1 MATYRVKKESGN
13 FVTIHKG
20 FIQDSNLSW
29 KAKGLLLYLLSRPDD
44 WKIYETELVKHT
56 SDKLSSLKS
65 GIKELEKAG
74 YIERKR
80 KRDDKGRLQGYD
92 YEVYEQ
98 PNHIRKSN
106 VDEDYYIHMRKTNV
120 GKSNNGKTNVG
131 KSNDGKSHTTNN
143 NSTYN
148 NLTNIDSTKNNN
160 SSSAST
166 TKQQPPSHSYSNVFN
181 FYQENGFGILQPFVV
196 DQIENWIDDFNGNE
210 NIVIEA
216 LKEAA
221 TNNVC
226 KWSYANSI
234 LKSWYQDGIKSID
247 DIEAR
252 RKQREASKSKVQQST
267 KDTNDDWLNSPERQQ
282 YL

>member
-20 FIQDSNLSW
+20 FIHDNNLSW

-44 WKIYETELVKHT
+44 WQIYETELIKHT
-56 SDKLSSLKS
+56 SDGLSSLKS
-65 GIKELEKAG
+65 GIKELEKTG

-80 KRDDKGRLQGYD
+80 KRDDKGRLKEYE
-92 YEVYEQ
+92 YEVFEQ
-98 PNHIRKSN
+98 P
-106 VDEDYYIHMRKTNV
+106 YHMRNSYV
-120 GKSNNGKTNVG
+120 GKTNVG
-131 KSNDGKSHTTNN
+131 NSNVGKSHTTNIN
-143 NSTYN
+143 NTYKD
-148 NLTNIDSTKNNN
+148 LTNNYDTEINS

-166 TKQQPPSHSYSNVFN
+166 TKQPPSSHSYSNVFN

-196 DQIENWIDDFNGNE
+196 DQIENWINDFNGNE

-252 RKQREASKSKVQQST
+252 RKQREVSKNKVQQST
-267 KDTNDDWLNSPERQQ
+267 KDTDDDWLNSPERQQ

>member
-65 GIKELEKAG
+65 GIKELEKTG

-98 PNHIRKSN
+98 PNHIRFS
-106 VDEDYYIHMRKTNV
+106 NV
-120 GKSNNGKTNVG
+120 GKTYIGKTYVG
-131 KSNDGKSHTTNN
+131 ESHTTNN
-143 NSTYN
+143 NSTN
-148 NLTNIDSTKNNN
+148 NDLTNNNSTNNN
-160 SSSAST
+160 SSSGAST
-166 TKQQPPSHSYSNVFN
+166 TQQPLPNSHSNVFN
-181 FYQENGFGILQPFVV
+181 FYQENGFGMLRPIIV
-196 DQIENWIDDFNGNE
+196 DQINNWIDDFNNNE
-210 NIVIEA
+210 DIVIEA
-216 LKEAA
+216 FKEAA
-221 TNNVC
+221 SNNVF
-226 KWSYANSI
+226 KWSYVNSI
-234 LKSWYQDGIKSID
+234 LRNWSEKGVKSVEDINAYKKQRDTQKKTTQID
-247 DIEAR
+247 DE
-252 RKQREASKSKVQQST
+252 EF
-267 KDTNDDWLNSPERQQ
+267 DNSQ
-282 YL
+282 YANLF

>member
-106 VDEDYYIHMRKTNV
+106 VDEDYSIHMRKNNV

-143 NSTYN
+143 LS
-148 NLTNIDSTKNNN
+148 LI
-160 SSSAST
+160 
-166 TKQQPPSHSYSNVFN
+166 H
-181 FYQENGFGILQPFVV
+181 I
-196 DQIENWIDDFNGNE
+196 
-210 NIVIEA
+210 
-216 LKEAA
+216 
-221 TNNVC
+221 
-226 KWSYANSI
+226 
-234 LKSWYQDGIKSID
+234 
-247 DIEAR
+247 
-252 RKQREASKSKVQQST
+252 
-267 KDTNDDWLNSPERQQ
+267 
-282 YL
+282 

>member
-98 PNHIRKSN
+98 PHHIRKSN
-106 VDEDYYIHMRKTNV
+106 VDEGYSIHMRKTNV
-120 GKSNNGKTNVG
+120 GKSNNG

-143 NSTYN
+143 NST
-148 NLTNIDSTKNNN
+148 NNN
-160 SSSAST
+160 SSSGAST
-166 TKQQPPSHSYSNVFN
+166 TQQPPPNSHSNVFN
-181 FYQENGFGILQPFVV
+181 FYQENGFGMLRPIIV
-196 DQIENWIDDFNGNE
+196 DQINNWIDDFNNNE
-210 NIVIEA
+210 DIVIEA
-216 LKEAA
+216 FKEAA
-221 TNNVC
+221 SNNVF
-226 KWSYANSI
+226 KWSYVNSI
-234 LKSWYQDGIKSID
+234 LRNWSEKGVKSVE
-247 DIEAR
+247 DINAYK
-252 RKQREASKSKVQQST
+252 KQRDIQKKTTQT
-267 KDTNDDWLNSPERQQ
+267 DDEEFDNSQ
-282 YL
+282 YANLF

>member
-106 VDEDYYIHMRKTNV
+106 VDEDYSIHMRKTNV

-148 NLTNIDSTKNNN
+148 NLTNIDSTKNNS

-181 FYQENGFGILQPFVV
+181 FYQENGFGILQPFVI
-196 DQIENWIDDFNGNE
+196 DQINAWIDDFNGNE

-234 LKSWYQDGIKSID
+234 LKSWCQDGIKSID

-252 RKQREASKSKVQQST
+252 RKQREASKNKTEST
-267 KDTNDDWLNSPERQQ
+267 KTFDNSQ
-282 YL
+282 YADLF

>member
-98 PNHIRKSN
+98 PHHIRKSN
-106 VDEDYYIHMRKTNV
+106 VEEDYSIHMRKTNV

-143 NSTYN
+143 NSTN
-148 NLTNIDSTKNNN
+148 NDLTNNNSTNNNSTNNN
-160 SSSAST
+160 SSSGAST
-166 TKQQPPSHSYSNVFN
+166 TQQPLSNSHSNVFN
-181 FYQENGFGILQPFVV
+181 FYQENGFGMLRPIIV
-196 DQIENWIDDFNGNE
+196 DQISNWIDDFNNNE
-210 NIVIEA
+210 DIVIEA
-216 LKEAA
+216 FKEAA
-221 TNNVC
+221 SNNVF
-226 KWSYANSI
+226 KWSYVNSI
-234 LKSWYQDGIKSID
+234 LRNWSEKGIKSVEDINAYKKQHDIQKKTTQTD
-247 DIEAR
+247 DE
-252 RKQREASKSKVQQST
+252 EF
-267 KDTNDDWLNSPERQQ
+267 DNSQ
-282 YL
+282 YANLF

>member
-106 VDEDYYIHMRKTNV
+106 VDEDCSIHMRKTNV

-148 NLTNIDSTKNNN
+148 DLTNNYDTEIN
-160 SSSAST
+160 SSSGAST
-166 TKQQPPSHSYSNVFN
+166 TRQQPPNSHSNVFN
-181 FYQENGFGILQPFVV
+181 FYQENGFGMLRPIIV
-196 DQIENWIDDFNGNE
+196 DQINNWIDDFNNNE
-210 NIVIEA
+210 DIVIEA
-216 LKEAA
+216 FKEAA
-221 TNNVC
+221 SNNVF
-226 KWSYANSI
+226 KWSYVNSI
-234 LKSWYQDGIKSID
+234 LRNWSEKGVKSVE
-247 DIEAR
+247 DINAYK
-252 RKQREASKSKVQQST
+252 KQRDIQKKTTQT
-267 KDTNDDWLNSPERQQ
+267 DDEEFDNSQ
-282 YL
+282 YANLF

>member
-20 FIQDSNLSW
+20 FIHDNNLSW
-29 KAKGLLLYLLSRPDD
+29 KAKGLLLYFLSRPDD
-44 WKIYETELVKHT
+44 WQIYETELIKHT
-56 SDKLSSLKS
+56 SDGLSSLKS
-65 GIKELEKAG
+65 GIKELEKTG

-80 KRDDKGRLQGYD
+80 KRDDKGRLKEYE
-92 YEVYEQ
+92 YEVFEQ
-98 PNHIRKSN
+98 P
-106 VDEDYYIHMRKTNV
+106 YHMRNSYV
-120 GKSNNGKTNVG
+120 GKTNVG
-131 KSNDGKSHTTNN
+131 NSNVGKTYVGKSHTTNN

-148 NLTNIDSTKNNN
+148 NLTNIDSTKNNS

-234 LKSWYQDGIKSID
+234 LKSWYQDGIRSIN

-252 RKQREASKSKVQQST
+252 RKQREASKNKVQQST
-267 KDTNDDWLNSPERQQ
+267 KDTDDDWLNSPERQQ